1 MELVSE
7 VQKDASRTDESF
19 HHWHLSRKI
28 KSTSFIQKK
37 RKSSNSLHLQLIR
50 GNFMIF

>member
-37 RKSSNSLHLQLIR
+37 
-50 GNFMIF
+50 GNQVTVYIYN